1 MTRPYSS
8 LGVVVDVDLLTEP
21 GHREGA
27 ESRPRAGGPAAVYSL
42 TLPIS
47 SPTWTR
53 QEP

>member
-1 MTRPYSS
+1 MTRPHSS
-8 LGVVVDVDLLTEP
+8 LGVDVDLLTEP
-21 GHREGA
+21 GQSEGA